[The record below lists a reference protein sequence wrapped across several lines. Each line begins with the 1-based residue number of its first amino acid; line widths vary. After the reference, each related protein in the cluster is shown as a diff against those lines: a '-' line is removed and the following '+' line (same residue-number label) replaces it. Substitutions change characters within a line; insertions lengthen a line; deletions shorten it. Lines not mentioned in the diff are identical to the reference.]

1 VNSLDTA
8 TNVTEMHPRR
18 NVEKVRHAAQQ
29 LDRRGEKC
37 RAEAGA
43 YIPIVNRNAC
53 EGKRDCVEVCPYD
66 VFEVRQISDRDF
78 AQLTFVGKLKST
90 MHGRLSAYTPRA
102 AQCQACGL
110 CVAACPEKAITLVST
125 KDWLGHDIA

>member
-1 VNSLDTA
+1 MSLEA
-8 TNVTEMHPRR
+8 ASNVMEIQPRR
-18 NVEKVRHAAQQ
+18 NAEKARHAAQQ
-29 LDRRGEKC
+29 PDRCGEKC
-37 RAEAGA
+37 RADAGA

-66 VFEVRQISDRDF
+66 VFEVRQISDHDF
-78 AQLTFVGKLKST
+78 AQLTFLGKVKST
-90 MHGRLSAYTPRA
+90 VHGRLSAYAPRA